1 VADGGATAT
10 NNIPGGEAPASTP
23 IGSRDTQNTETTNY
37 EISSTTPT
45 TVKEA
50 GEVRKLAVAVAVDG
64 KYTPAANGGGEPT
77 YTPVSEEDR
86 AKIEALVKAAVG
98 FDAARGDV
106 VQVTAVRF
114 NRDLAAVGGEEA
126 GSSLFNFTKNDLM
139 RGVELLVLLITGVL
153 LIFFVLRPLLKTAT
167 GGGGGGQPQ
176 LSGPGGVPVTSLQ
189 TTFMGGAGGAQL
201 AQLTGPSGPSEM
213 EQRLDIARI
222 EGQVKASS
230 VKKVA
235 DFVEKHPEESTSILR
250 SWVHEG

>member
-1 VADGGATAT
+1 MDA
-10 NNIPGGEAPASTP
+10 
-23 IGSRDTQNTETTNY
+23 
-37 EISSTTPT
+37 
-45 TVKEA
+45 
-50 GEVRKLAVAVAVDG
+50 
-64 KYTPAANGGGEPT
+64 GGEPT

-98 FDAARGDV
+98 FDAERGDV

-114 NRDLAAVGGEEA
+114 NRDLAAVGGVEA
-126 GSSLFNFTKNDLM
+126 GSSLFDFTKNDLM

-153 LIFFVLRPLLKTAT
+153 LIFFVLRPLLKSAS
-167 GGGGGGQPQ
+167 GGGAQPQLAGPGGMAVTTLQTTMMGGGGQ
-176 LSGPGGVPVTSLQ
+176 
-189 TTFMGGAGGAQL
+189 M

-235 DFVEKHPEESTSILR
+235 DFVEKHPDESTSILR